1 MLVCVVA
8 HCSGAIGGPPP
19 ARSRPGLVDGRPGRR
34 RGSTVIATEENA
46 MTLRPG
52 RGLKASL
59 ISLVMVAT
67 ACSSGGGQS
76 AAPLPGCNSGTTQVL
91 FWTSHTP
98 PDTDSM
104 KHMVDAFNKQS
115 ITSCVKMVAVP

>member
-8 HCSGAIGGPPP
+8 HCGGAIGGPAP

-34 RGSTVIATEENA
+34 RGSTVTATEENA
-46 MTLRPG
+46 MTLLPG

-59 ISLVMVAT
+59 VSLVIFAT
-67 ACSSGGGQS
+67 ACSTGDQS
-76 AAPLPGCNSGTTQVL
+76 AAPLAGCNSGTTQVL

-115 ITSCVKMVAVP
+115 TT